1 MLVGREQN
9 CLQWLTLRKADYK
22 SSSNSKE
29 NFIAQGDLPV
39 QVFPSPLYPLKQRHT
54 YDPSVLVHRALES
67 QSFKSSVAHSSTST
81 QNRGIKKQ
89 SLSHNCRKFAG
100 EVYKGT
106 MVLNRWGRGD
116 GVDNDYCTLQKGWAV
131 FQALAFV
138 TQKQVIPGCAWLI
151 GGERRCWHHKKREL
165 WIKIV
170 FLIPLISCPK
180 RHRKMFITP
189 FLQKNNAIEMLHP
202 LRSTCATLSIAC
214 ITSDTSADIR
224 SFSVGTHGVLATFV

>member
-9 CLQWLTLRKADYK
+9 CLPWLTLRKADYK

-81 QNRGIKKQ
+81 QNQGIKKQ
-89 SLSHNCRKFAG
+89 SLSHNCQKFEG
-100 EVYKGT
+100 QVYKGT
-106 MVLNRWGRGD
+106 MVLNRWGRGEGG
-116 GVDNDYCTLQKGWAV
+116 GVDNEKRLSSVSSASLCHTKTSYT
-131 FQALAFV
+131 
-138 TQKQVIPGCAWLI
+138 GCAWLI
-151 GGERRCWHHKKREL
+151 GGERPYWHHKKREL

-170 FLIPLISCPK
+170 GWF
-180 RHRKMFITP
+180 R
-189 FLQKNNAIEMLHP
+189 
-202 LRSTCATLSIAC
+202 
-214 ITSDTSADIR
+214 
-224 SFSVGTHGVLATFV
+224 